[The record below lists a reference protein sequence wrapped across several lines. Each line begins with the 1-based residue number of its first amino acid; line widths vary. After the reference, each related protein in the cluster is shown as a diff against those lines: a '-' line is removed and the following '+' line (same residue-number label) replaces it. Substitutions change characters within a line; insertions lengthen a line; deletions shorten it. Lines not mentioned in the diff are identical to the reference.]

1 MKRALIVL
9 LPAFLLLPALA
20 FAADKPA
27 TTTAPTFTKDVAP
40 IFYDRCVP
48 CHRDGNVAPMSL
60 ITYNE
65 VRPWIKSIREKVTA
79 RTMPPW
85 TADPTYGHF
94 LNDRTLTTAQIETI
108 KTWVDTGAKEGD
120 AKDLPVAPKFARGWN
135 VGEPDQ
141 VFEMEEEFTVPAEG
155 VVVYQ
160 HFAVPTNFKEDKW
173 IRAAEIRN
181 VDSSVV
187 HHVIVFIQPPPTDRP
202 KPFGIIPGKNFDTG
216 KRDAPAEIK
225 GTKVNRETLGY
236 FLTATGPGERGTV
249 FPAGSGMRIPAGS
262 NLIFQI
268 HYTPKGKSVKDHAK
282 IGLFYLSQPP
292 VNEIR
297 TIGVQN
303 GRFTIPA
310 GEANHRVDSSVTFA
324 EDARIWGLIPHMHL
338 RGKSFEYRLITPDG
352 QSRVVLSIPK
362 YDFNWQMIYS
372 LAEPLVI
379 PKGSR
384 LECTAYYDNS
394 KGNKYNPDATKD
406 VKWGDQ
412 TWEEMM
418 IGFMTYSLDSQQ
430 IKKSAVTEGS
440 SR

>member
-1 MKRALIVL
+1 MKRAFIVF
-9 LPAFLLLPALA
+9 LPLLA
-20 FAADKPA
+20 FAADNKVNKP
-27 TTTAPTFTKDVAP
+27 APTFTKDIAP
-40 IFYDRCVP
+40 IFFDRCVS

-60 ITYNE
+60 MTYSE
-65 VRPWIKSIREKVTA
+65 TRPWIKSIREKVVSHA
-79 RTMPPW
+79 MPPW
-85 TADPTYGHF
+85 TADPAYGHF
-94 LNDRTLTTAQIETI
+94 LNDRELTQEQIDMI
-108 KTWVDTGAKEGD
+108 KTWVDTGAKEGTPE
-120 AKDLPVAPKFARGWN
+120 DLPPLPQFAKGWN
-135 VGEPDQ
+135 IGQPDQ
-141 VFEMEEEFTVPAEG
+141 VFEMAETYTVPTEG
-155 VVVYQ
+155 VVDYQ
-160 HFAVPTNFKEDKW
+160 HFLVPTNFKEDRW

-181 VDSSVV
+181 LDSSVV

-202 KPFGIIPGKNFDTG
+202 KPFGIVPGKEWRTDH
-216 KRDAPAEIK
+216 RDKPAEIK
-225 GTKVNRETLGY
+225 GGKVSRDGLGY

-268 HYTPKGKSVKDHAK
+268 HYTPKGKPVTDRAK

-292 VNEIR
+292 ENEIR
-297 TIGVQN
+297 TLGVQN
-303 GRFTIPA
+303 GQFTIPA

-352 QSRVVLSIPK
+352 KTRTILSVPK
-362 YDFNWQMIYS
+362 YDFNWQMVYS

-384 LECTAYYDNS
+384 LECTAYFDNS
-394 KGNKYNPDATKD
+394 KGNKYNPDYSKD

-418 IGFMTYSLDSQQ
+418 IGFMTYSVDSQR
-430 IKKSAVTEGS
+430 IKPTSAGGGQ
-440 SR
+440 